1 MFWIC
6 YSIAS
11 VLYFVFLAKTHV
23 GSWIPNQGLNPYS
36 WTTRKAPISMY
47 FKSYVSKEQF
57 LLTSKKSR
65 LFNGIKNLMKN
76 SSVLQFSLKRTLN
89 RIDCYGYN
97 NIEFIKFSNI
107 INLLDFS
114 ILNTSRKNKRDRG
127 SRRGRGKNM
136 KWCGYRS
143 SLTWQ

>member
-1 MFWIC
+1 
-6 YSIAS
+6 
-11 VLYFVFLAKTHV
+11 
-23 GSWIPNQGLNPYS
+23 
-36 WTTRKAPISMY
+36 MY

-136 KWCGYRS
+136 K
-143 SLTWQ
+143 

>member
-1 MFWIC
+1 MWI
-6 YSIAS
+6 SFS
-11 VLYFVFLAKTHV
+11 VLNLLQYCFCLYFVFLAKTHV
-23 GSWIPNQGLNPYS
+23 GSWIPNLRLNPYS

-76 SSVLQFSLKRTLN
+76 SSVLQFSLKRALN

-107 INLLDFS
+107 INLLDF
-114 ILNTSRKNKRDRG
+114 L
-127 SRRGRGKNM
+127 
-136 KWCGYRS
+136 Y
-143 SLTWQ
+143 